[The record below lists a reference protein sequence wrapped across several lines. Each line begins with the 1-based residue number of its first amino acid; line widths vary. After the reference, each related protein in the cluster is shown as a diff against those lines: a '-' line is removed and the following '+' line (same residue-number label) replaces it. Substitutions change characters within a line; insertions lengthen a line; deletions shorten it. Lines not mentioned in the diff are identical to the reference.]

1 MSILNSICKYMY
13 SIINMF
19 LYITI
24 FCFNL
29 EGFIF
34 FVHLFRK
41 GWVELLTELKKK
53 KKKWVYFYTLNICE
67 AYYRY

>member
-1 MSILNSICKYMY
+1 MY

-29 EGFIF
+29 KGFIF

-53 KKKWVYFYTLNICE
+53 KKWVYFYTLNICE